1 MANVIEKLM
10 DVLKLGYEDESDYE
24 QDEMDESVEEEKPA
38 RSFFRNK
45 KEKEEATD
53 PMPAQSVVKQ
63 ERSAKTAA
71 KKAEKTQ
78 NRLGGNVSVIKG
90 GQSSNMNSEIVSI
103 KPFDDSAKQ
112 EIGHQL
118 LKGKNVLINLEGLDI
133 DIAQRIV
140 DFTAGVCFAINGDM
154 KYPSKYF
161 VLAVPHQVELS
172 GFFEGEEQPV
182 NNTMNVSF
190 DKFGQF

>member
-1 MANVIEKLM
+1 MANIIEKLM
-10 DVLKLGYEDESDYE
+10 DVMKLGYEDDSDYDQE
-24 QDEMDESVEEEKPA
+24 ELELEEEEEKPA
-38 RSFFRNK
+38 RGFFSRKKHEEVQEAMPEQPSKKERKVKETNK
-45 KEKEEATD
+45 KAD
-53 PMPAQSVVKQ
+53 RP
-63 ERSAKTAA
+63 
-71 KKAEKTQ
+71 Q
-78 NRLGGNVSVIKG
+78 NKMNNNVSVIRG
-90 GQSSNMNSEIVSI
+90 GGAQNMNSEIVSI
-103 KPFDDSAKQ
+103 RPYDDTAKQ

-172 GFFEGEEQPV
+172 GIYEGEEQPAK
-182 NNTMNVSF
+182 NPMNVSF
-190 DKFGQF
+190 DKFNQF